1 MIELRLDWKAIAFA
15 VLLYFVLNDETIA
28 ERVKKNTADSE
39 IIFGSDRTEYIKSR
53 TDNDLR
59 ALCEDIYNPNNKPE
73 VIYERPKLR
82 TQLSSR

>member
-1 MIELRLDWKAIAFA
+1 MIRVEIGWKAAL
-15 VLLYFVLNDETIA
+15 VGLLFYLLKDSATWEA
-28 ERVKKNTADSE
+28 VKKNTADSE